1 MAVPF
6 VLLLI
11 ASSFLQIW
19 ASDPLYY
26 ESFDEPFEGRWIVSK
41 KEDYEGLWRH
51 SKSDGHEDYG
61 LLVSEKGRKH
71 AIVKELDEPIIL
83 KDGTVILQ
91 FEVRLQNGLEC
102 GGAYLKY
109 LRPQKA
115 GWTAREFD
123 NESPYTIMFGPDKC
137 GGTDKVH
144 FIFPHK
150 NPKTGQFVEHHLKYA
165 PTIPYDKLSH
175 VYTAILKPDNELR
188 ILIDGEERRKAN
200 FLSSDDFEPAFIPP
214 KTIPDPDDKKPE
226 DWDERTK
233 IPDPDA
239 VKPDDWDEDA
249 PEEIEDEEAVKPE
262 GWLDDEPEEIDDP
275 GSIKPKDWDDE
286 EDGEWEA
293 IKIDNPNCEAAPG
306 CGEWKRP
313 MKRNPAYKGK
323 WHAPLIDNTNYKGIW
338 KPREIDN
345 PDYFELDKPDFEPII
360 AIGIEI
366 LTMQDGILF
375 DNILISRDE
384 KVAESYRAETWK
396 PKYEVEKEKEKAE
409 DGAAGFSDMLSGFQ
423 KKVFDVLYKIADIPF
438 LEAYKNKI
446 IDAIEMGEKQPNLT
460 IGILVSIVVVIVTVI
475 SRVLFGGEK
484 PKAPAAPI
492 SETEIARAGKTE
504 VPESNKEE
512 KETDKEDES
521 APRPRRSRRETSES
535 VADLLL
541 TVATGMRLA
550 LSSPPKHGRK
560 RERDLFPWVHLLR
573 RIISSL
579 ICIVPNRDLALG
591 FLRDPLFPF
600 TMGGRKMA
608 APLLLLL
615 IASSLLQI
623 WASDPLFYES
633 FDEPFEARWIVS
645 EKEDYTGLWKHSK
658 SDGHEDY
665 GLLVSEKAR
674 KYAIVKELD
683 EPIILKDGTVVL
695 QFEVRLQNGL
705 ECGGAYLKYL
715 RPQEAGWTS
724 KGFDNDSPYSIMFGP
739 DKCGSTNKVHFILQH
754 KNPKTGKFVEHH
766 VKYPPSV
773 PSDKLSHV
781 YTAILKPDNELRIL
795 IDGEEKKKANFFSS
809 DDFEPA
815 LIPPKTIPDP
825 DDKKPEDW
833 DERAKIPDPDAVKP
847 DDWDEDAPMEIED
860 EEAVKPEGWLDDEP
874 EEIDDPEAT
883 KPEDWDD
890 EEDGEWEA
898 PKIDNPKCE
907 AAPGCGEWKMPMKRN
922 PAYKGKWHAPLIDNP
937 NYKGIWKPQQI
948 DNPDYFE
955 LDKPDFE
962 PITAIG
968 IEIWTMQD
976 GILFDNIL
984 IASDEKVA
992 ESYRM
997 ETWKPKYEVEKEKQK
1012 AEDASVS
1019 SDGLSG
1025 FQKKVFD
1032 VLYKFADIPFLESH
1046 KIKIIDVIE
1055 KAEKQPNLTIGI
1067 LASILVVILTVI
1079 FRILFGGKKPQAP
1092 VAPTTETNNSGAAET
1107 EATGGSEEKEENEK
1121 DDASAPRP
1129 RRSRRET

>member
-1 MAVPF
+1 SLHDGWKEDGRAAAPAAHR
-6 VLLLI
+6 VLSPPDLGVGSGNSCTRRIALL
-11 ASSFLQIW
+11 FY
-19 ASDPLYY
+19 D
-26 ESFDEPFEGRWIVSK
+26 SFDEPFEG
-41 KEDYEGLWRH
+41 
-51 SKSDGHEDYG
+51 
-61 LLVSEKGRKH
+61 
-71 AIVKELDEPIIL
+71 
-83 KDGTVILQ
+83 
-91 FEVRLQNGLEC
+91 
-102 GGAYLKY
+102 
-109 LRPQKA
+109 
-115 GWTAREFD
+115 
-123 NESPYTIMFGPDKC
+123 
-137 GGTDKVH
+137 
-144 FIFPHK
+144 
-150 NPKTGQFVEHHLKYA
+150 
-165 PTIPYDKLSH
+165 
-175 VYTAILKPDNELR
+175 
-188 ILIDGEERRKAN
+188 
-200 FLSSDDFEPAFIPP
+200 
-214 KTIPDPDDKKPE
+214 
-226 DWDERTK
+226 
-233 IPDPDA
+233 
-239 VKPDDWDEDA
+239 
-249 PEEIEDEEAVKPE
+249 
-262 GWLDDEPEEIDDP
+262 
-275 GSIKPKDWDDE
+275 
-286 EDGEWEA
+286 
-293 IKIDNPNCEAAPG
+293 
-306 CGEWKRP
+306 
-313 MKRNPAYKGK
+313 
-323 WHAPLIDNTNYKGIW
+323 
-338 KPREIDN
+338 
-345 PDYFELDKPDFEPII
+345 
-360 AIGIEI
+360 
-366 LTMQDGILF
+366 
-375 DNILISRDE
+375 
-384 KVAESYRAETWK
+384 
-396 PKYEVEKEKEKAE
+396 
-409 DGAAGFSDMLSGFQ
+409 
-423 KKVFDVLYKIADIPF
+423 
-438 LEAYKNKI
+438 
-446 IDAIEMGEKQPNLT
+446 
-460 IGILVSIVVVIVTVI
+460 
-475 SRVLFGGEK
+475 
-484 PKAPAAPI
+484 
-492 SETEIARAGKTE
+492 
-504 VPESNKEE
+504 
-512 KETDKEDES
+512 
-521 APRPRRSRRETSES
+521 
-535 VADLLL
+535 
-541 TVATGMRLA
+541 
-550 LSSPPKHGRK
+550 
-560 RERDLFPWVHLLR
+560 
-573 RIISSL
+573 
-579 ICIVPNRDLALG
+579 
-591 FLRDPLFPF
+591 
-600 TMGGRKMA
+600 
-608 APLLLLL
+608 
-615 IASSLLQI
+615 
-623 WASDPLFYES
+623 
-633 FDEPFEARWIVS
+633 RWIVS

-766 VKYPPSV
+766 LKYPPSV

-815 LIPPKTIPDP
+815 FIPPKTIPDP

-874 EEIDDPEAT
+874 EEIDDPEAI

-907 AAPGCGEWKMPMKRN
+907 AAPGCGEWKRPMKRN

-992 ESYRM
+992 ESYRA

-1025 FQKKVFD
+1025 FQVMSIFHQLGNVKLYSCLSLFVFCLWKKVFD

-1079 FRILFGGKKPQAP
+1079 FRILFGGKKPQIILLKPFRILQAP

-1107 EATGGSEEKEENEK
+1107 EATGGSEEREENEK

>member
-1 MAVPF
+1 MAAPFFHSRCPGKRGEARAALSLRSQRPVVICPGLPPRKLILSQMAVPF

-484 PKAPAAPI
+484 PKVCHFGFNPSLPFVDLCAFC
-492 SETEIARAGKTE
+492 R
-504 VPESNKEE
+504 
-512 KETDKEDES
+512 
-521 APRPRRSRRETSES
+521 
-535 VADLLL
+535 LLL
-541 TVATGMRLA
+541 HLSVKLRLLELVKLKFPKAT
-550 LSSPPKHGRK
+550 KRK
-560 RERDLFPWVHLLR
+560 RR
-573 RIISSL
+573 RTKKMNQ
-579 ICIVPNRDLALG
+579 PRAPG
-591 FLRDPLFPF
+591 GP
-600 TMGGRKMA
+600 GGR
-608 APLLLLL
+608 
-615 IASSLLQI
+615 
-623 WASDPLFYES
+623 
-633 FDEPFEARWIVS
+633 R
-645 EKEDYTGLWKHSK
+645 
-658 SDGHEDY
+658 
-665 GLLVSEKAR
+665 
-674 KYAIVKELD
+674 
-683 EPIILKDGTVVL
+683 
-695 QFEVRLQNGL
+695 
-705 ECGGAYLKYL
+705 
-715 RPQEAGWTS
+715 RPDMS
-724 KGFDNDSPYSIMFGP
+724 
-739 DKCGSTNKVHFILQH
+739 
-754 KNPKTGKFVEHH
+754 
-766 VKYPPSV
+766 
-773 PSDKLSHV
+773 
-781 YTAILKPDNELRIL
+781 
-795 IDGEEKKKANFFSS
+795 
-809 DDFEPA
+809 
-815 LIPPKTIPDP
+815 
-825 DDKKPEDW
+825 
-833 DERAKIPDPDAVKP
+833 
-847 DDWDEDAPMEIED
+847 
-860 EEAVKPEGWLDDEP
+860 
-874 EEIDDPEAT
+874 
-883 KPEDWDD
+883 
-890 EEDGEWEA
+890 
-898 PKIDNPKCE
+898 
-907 AAPGCGEWKMPMKRN
+907 
-922 PAYKGKWHAPLIDNP
+922 
-937 NYKGIWKPQQI
+937 
-948 DNPDYFE
+948 
-955 LDKPDFE
+955 
-962 PITAIG
+962 
-968 IEIWTMQD
+968 
-976 GILFDNIL
+976 
-984 IASDEKVA
+984 
-992 ESYRM
+992 
-997 ETWKPKYEVEKEKQK
+997 
-1012 AEDASVS
+1012 
-1019 SDGLSG
+1019 
-1025 FQKKVFD
+1025 
-1032 VLYKFADIPFLESH
+1032 
-1046 KIKIIDVIE
+1046 
-1055 KAEKQPNLTIGI
+1055 
-1067 LASILVVILTVI
+1067 
-1079 FRILFGGKKPQAP
+1079 
-1092 VAPTTETNNSGAAET
+1092 
-1107 EATGGSEEKEENEK
+1107 
-1121 DDASAPRP
+1121 
-1129 RRSRRET
+1129 